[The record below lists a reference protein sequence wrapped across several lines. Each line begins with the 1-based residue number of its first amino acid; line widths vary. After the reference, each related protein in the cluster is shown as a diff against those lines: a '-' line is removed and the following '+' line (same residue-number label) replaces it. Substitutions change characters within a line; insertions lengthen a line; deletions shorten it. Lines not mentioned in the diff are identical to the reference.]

1 MPELPRLAQPPLPPP
16 EVPAGEARAAARE
29 ILSRAEYRQPGP
41 SPLERAWDWLTGQ
54 LADLLAG
61 VGGGAGGFWF
71 GMALLAVALGITG
84 WLLVRVLPRGR
95 RRRRPAPPAVG
106 VEVGAGRPDRRQ
118 LLALA
123 AAAEADGR
131 WAEAVAHRYR
141 ALVLGLAE
149 RRALPDDPAATTG
162 ELRRSLDAT
171 GDDRASF
178 DAASTRFE
186 EVRYGGSAAGPE
198 DGRRLAGWDRQ
209 LVGGGR

>member
-1 MPELPRLAQPPLPPP
+1 MAELPRLAQPPLPPP
-16 EVPAGEARAAARE
+16 EVPADEARSAARE
-29 ILSRAEYRQPGP
+29 ILSRAEYRQPEP
-41 SPLERAWDWLTGQ
+41 SPLERAWDWLTGE

-71 GMALLAVALGITG
+71 GIALLAVALGATA
-84 WLLVRVLPRGR
+84 WLLVRVLPRRRGR
-95 RRRRPAPPAVG
+95 RSPARPAVG
-106 VEVGAGRPDRRQ
+106 VEAEGGRPDRSQ

-123 AAAEADGR
+123 AAAEAEGR
-131 WAEAVAHRYR
+131 WAEAVALRYR

-162 ELRRSLDAT
+162 ELRRSFDA
-171 GDDRASF
+171 GSEDRASF

-186 EVRYGGSAAGPE
+186 EVRYGGSPAGPE
-198 DGRRLAGWDRQ
+198 DGRRLEGWDRQ